1 MIRLKTLFAILIGS
15 LFAGISLNAKSLLD
29 RYNSGNVPKLRQM
42 KKTDLVSMYQSSSH
56 ARALEAQ
63 KRAYRSSAKANERV
77 FSGRKEHPKYKKIP
91 PYILYQKTF
100 PSLK

>member
-1 MIRLKTLFAILIGS
+1 MRVKSILVFLITLFVTETSI
-15 LFAGISLNAKSLLD
+15 NAKSILD
-29 RYNSGNVPKLRQM
+29 RYNAGGTPKLRQM
-42 KKTDLVSMYQSSSH
+42 KKTDLVSIYQSSSH

>member
-15 LFAGISLNAKSLLD
+15 LFVGISLNAKSLLD

-63 KRAYRSSAKANERV
+63 KLHFYI
-77 FSGRKEHPKYKKIP
+77 GRHAAIV
-91 PYILYQKTF
+91 LF
-100 PSLK
+100 ALKLGL

>member
-1 MIRLKTLFAILIGS
+1 MRVKSILVLLITLFVTETSI
-15 LFAGISLNAKSLLD
+15 NAKSILD
-29 RYNSGNVPKLRQM
+29 RYNAGGTPKLRQM

-77 FSGRKEHPKYKKIP
+77 FGGRKEHPKYKSIP